1 MGIVNFAY
9 LFKCCIST
17 VIDFKD
23 ALTSTVSFISISHL
37 QFDFD
42 QQDGSKGSGGELAEL
57 KVTFVDHILLYQL
70 LHLCTKLWKAKTH

>member
-1 MGIVNFAY
+1 MGIINLAY

-17 VIDFKD
+17 VTDFKD
-23 ALTSTVSFISISHL
+23 ALTSTVPFKSISHL

-42 QQDGSKGSGGELAEL
+42 QQDGSKRSGGEFAEL

-70 LHLCTKLWKAKTH
+70 LHLCTKLQKLKTH